1 MDNDKL
7 STSSAMQTAKKTP
20 MAKRADIVVSE
31 VRLLPVRVLLIGKR
45 DQEKLWLYYTNEG
58 CFNGCGRDFIHQID
72 SDYSEAQENA
82 GLESDASST
91 VRRQIETGDIHHHEE
106 DAGDEQT
113 YHVQQ
118 GAPADQHLQRETR
131 LAGIERS
138 LGDIYFITCHQEQ
151 KSALG
156 AV

>member
-1 MDNDKL
+1 M
-7 STSSAMQTAKKTP
+7 
-20 MAKRADIVVSE
+20 
-31 VRLLPVRVLLIGKR
+31 
-45 DQEKLWLYYTNEG
+45 YYTNEG

-72 SDYSEAQENA
+72 SDHSEAQENA

-91 VRRQIETGDIHHHEE
+91 VWRQIETGDIHHHEE

-118 GAPADQHLQRETR
+118 GAPADQHLQRETECLGSNALWVIFISS
-131 LAGIERS
+131 LAIRKREK
-138 LGDIYFITCHQEQ
+138 